1 MTFRYFA
8 YGSNMHTPRM
18 QERCPTA
25 RPLGTA
31 VLRGWAA
38 VYDKPSTDGSAK
50 RNIRPSAGG
59 EVRGVVYEIEGYDR
73 PALDAAE
80 PGYAPIDTPL
90 GLTYAYEGKPTAALP
105 ADWYLAV
112 VEAGARAHGL
122 DTDSD

>member
-105 ADWYLAV
+105 ADGYRAV